1 MPHILKR
8 TEFGNPILQQS
19 AELVKVADITG
30 EKIQDLIASMR
41 LTLKEKK
48 LGVGIA
54 APQLNVH
61 LALSVIDITPS
72 KTRPNVTPFSQV
84 IINPEIIEG
93 IGPKEGMWEGCLSF
107 GTVNSPV
114 FAKADRHKKIKVK
127 YYDEH
132 GALHDNEILEGFPA
146 HVFQHETDHLNGI
159 LFPTRVSD
167 HTTWMNA
174 AEYRKRIASKR
185 DKHATS

>member
-1 MPHILKR
+1 MTELLKR
-8 TEFGNPILQQS
+8 TEFGNPILQQP
-19 AELVKVADITG
+19 APLVDVADITS
-30 EKIQDLIASMR
+30 KRIQDLIANMR
-41 LTLKEKK
+41 RTLKEKK

-72 KTRPNVTPFSQV
+72 KTRPNVTPFTQV
-84 IINPEIIEG
+84 IINPEVIEG

-114 FAKADRHKKIKVK
+114 FAKADRYKKIKVRF
-127 YYDEH
+127 YDEH
-132 GALHDNEILEGFPA
+132 GVLHDDEVLKGFPA

-174 AEYRKRIASKR
+174 AEYRKRITSK
-185 DKHATS
+185 K

>member
-127 YYDEH
+127 FYDEH